1 MKFVTTST
9 TFNVPNDT
17 AEAVFSA
24 KYSMDGEEEVWEITA
39 TIEGAKYTGYV
50 RGDANYSTFI

>member
-17 AEAVFSA
+17 VEAVFSA

-39 TIEGAKYTGYV
+39 TIEEQ
-50 RGDANYSTFI
+50 STQDMFVAMQTTALFI